1 MNSLPFSDASQ
12 SLPFAKY
19 HGTGNDF
26 ILFEAFTQTLP
37 EFTPTLIQRLCDRHL
52 GIGAD
57 GLMCIVPDAN
67 TDFRM
72 LYFNA
77 DGLPGS
83 LCGNGGRCAVRFAA
97 DCNIIRE
104 HKVHFMA
111 FDGAHDAIWNPH
123 KVSLKMAGD
132 PQIFKKGPN
141 QWFMDT
147 GSPHHVEKVDRVSD
161 VDVFK
166 VGSNIRNSDMYK
178 PGGTN
183 VNFISWDKGNIQMR
197 TFERGVENET
207 LSCGTGVVAAAMVV
221 ASEEGLYGHFD
232 VHTPG
237 GVLQVN
243 ISQDKQEVWL
253 TGPAVRVFQGSIDL
267 KALVQ

>member
-1 MNSLPFSDASQ
+1 MNSKPFSIPPPA
-12 SLPFAKY
+12 LPFAKY

-26 ILFEAFTQTLP
+26 ILFEAFTRSLP
-37 EFTPTLIQRLCDRHL
+37 EFTSAQIQRLCDRHL

-57 GLMCIVPDAN
+57 GLMCIIPDEN
-67 TDFRM
+67 THFRM

-97 DCNIIRE
+97 DCNIISD

-111 FDGAHDAIWNPH
+111 FDGAHEAIWDAE
-123 KVSLKMAGD
+123 KVSLKMAGN
-132 PQIFKKGPN
+132 PQILRKGPG
-141 QWFMDT
+141 QWFTDT
-147 GSPHHVEKVDRVSD
+147 GSPHHIEKVEELAK
-161 VDVFK
+161 VDVYQL
-166 VGSNIRNSDMYK
+166 GSAIRNSHMYK

-183 VNFISWDKGNIQMR
+183 VNFISWNGHHIQMR

-221 ASEEGLYGHFD
+221 ASEEGIHGHFD
-232 VHTPG
+232 VQTPG
-237 GVLQVN
+237 GDLQVN
-243 ISQDKQEVWL
+243 ISADRKDVWL
-253 TGPAVRVFQGSIDL
+253 TGPAVSVFQGSVDINSL
-267 KALVQ
+267 L